1 MDDILK
7 QNPDLMNQF
16 AKAAVG
22 SINKTDQ
29 PKYSQ
34 PPMKN
39 TNINPGQQPNTN
51 QGTVGVDREEMNGP
65 SGLDDIINQM
75 NLSPEDIPD
84 LDSISLMSGDS
95 GRRSNNSG
103 ITLIL

>member
-1 MDDILK
+1 
-7 QNPDLMNQF
+7 
-16 AKAAVG
+16 
-22 SINKTDQ
+22 
-29 PKYSQ
+29 
-34 PPMKN
+34 MKN

-51 QGTVGVDREEMNGP
+51 QGPVGVDREEMNGP

-103 ITLIL
+103 ITLNL